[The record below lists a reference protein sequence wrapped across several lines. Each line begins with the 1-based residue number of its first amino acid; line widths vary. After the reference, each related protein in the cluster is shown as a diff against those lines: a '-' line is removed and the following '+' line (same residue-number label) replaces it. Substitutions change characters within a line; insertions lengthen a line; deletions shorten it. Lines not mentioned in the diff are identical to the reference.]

1 MMTNPELASYLLA
14 RNTDLKTD
22 RASWDT
28 VWQELSEHFL
38 PRKADITSQQSSPDT
53 QRYNACFDGSAI
65 QAAATLANGQLAY
78 ITPADSRW
86 FAYDPPFAIRDN
98 DKAKAWYQECSEI
111 AQFLLSTSNFYSE
124 IHEAFFDDSVF
135 GTYGMTLKPGKSH
148 PLVFSSLTCGSYV
161 MAENEEGLIDT
172 LYREIKLD
180 VIQAAGE
187 FGEENLSEKLTKHLA
202 TFKTTGR
209 GGTQKFKFIHAI
221 YPRTDAERD
230 INKGDGPNKP
240 WASVYVEEASKHI
253 CRVGGFDEKPFF
265 AGRHVKTSLG
275 PYGVSPAWNALP
287 DARQLNFLAKQ
298 LDALAEV
305 KAFPR
310 FLVPDTHEGEI
321 DLRAAGATYFNPN
334 IPGAIPREWLTGGDY
349 NIGLEREARKTNSI
363 NQAMHVDLFRM
374 FAALDK
380 QMTAR
385 EVAERAGEK
394 LAQFSPAFARKTTEL
409 LSPLLQSV
417 FGTCLRGGLF
427 PQPPKEAAIVEN
439 GQPVIGLP
447 NINYISR
454 IALAIRAM
462 QNIAWVRTVETSI
475 PLWNL
480 RPDLLDNYD
489 LDQIERDRAR
499 NEGQPANWLRDKDE
513 VDAMRQQRAEAQAQQ
528 AQLEQAAM
536 AAEAAGKLGGIKEDS
551 AVVQAIQKQAA

>member
-1 MMTNPELASYLLA
+1 MMSKPELANYILA
-14 RNTDLKTD
+14 RNADLKTE
-22 RASWDT
+22 RATWDT
-28 VWQELSEHFL
+28 VWQELSEYFL
-38 PRKADITSQQSSPDT
+38 PRKADITSKKSTADT
-53 QRYNACFDGSAI
+53 QRYNEVFDGSSI

-86 FAYDPPFAIRDN
+86 FAYDPPFALRKN
-98 DKAKAWYQECSEI
+98 DKAKTWYQECSEI

-124 IHEAFFDDSVF
+124 VHETFFDDSVF
-135 GTYGMTLKPGKSH
+135 GTYCLTIKPGKSH
-148 PLVFSSLTCGSYV
+148 PFVFSSQPCGSYTI
-161 MAENEEGLIDT
+161 AENEEGLIDT
-172 LYREIKLD
+172 RYFEIELD

-187 FGEENLSEKLTKHLA
+187 FGEENLSEKLRKHLEE
-202 TFKTTGR
+202 FKKNGK
-209 GGTQKFKFIHAI
+209 GGTQKFKFVHAI
-221 YPRTDAERD
+221 YPRPDSERD
-230 INKGDGPNKP
+230 VKKLDGPNKP
-240 WASVYVEEASKHI
+240 WASVYVEEASKHV
-253 CRVGGFDEKPFF
+253 CRVSGFDEKPFF
-265 AGRHVKTSLG
+265 SGRHVKTTFG

-298 LDALAEV
+298 LDALAEQ

-310 FLVPDTHEGEI
+310 FLVPNTHEGEI
-321 DLRAAGATYFNPN
+321 DLRAAGATYFDPSNPN
-334 IPGAIPREWLTGGDY
+334 AVPREWLTAGDY
-349 NIGLEREARKTNSI
+349 NIGLERENRKTQSI

-409 LSPLLQSV
+409 LSPLLQSL
-417 FGTCLRGGLF
+417 FGICLRGGMF
-427 PQPPKEAAIVEN
+427 PQPPKEAAIMQN

-454 IALAIRAM
+454 IALALRAM

-475 PLWNL
+475 PLWQL

-499 NEGQPANWLRDKDE
+499 NEGNPANWLRPEDE
-513 VDAMRQQRAEAQAQQ
+513 VEAMRKARAEAQARQ
-528 AQLEQAAM
+528 AQMEQAAM
-536 AAEAAGKLGGIKEDS
+536 AAEAAGKVGGIKQDS
-551 AVVQAIQKQAA
+551 AIVQAMQQQ

>member
-1 MMTNPELASYLLA
+1 MMTKAELANYILA
-14 RNTDLKTD
+14 RNSDLKTD
-22 RASWDT
+22 RSTWDT
-28 VWQELSEHFL
+28 VWQELSENFL
-38 PRKADITSQQSSPDT
+38 PRKADITKTTAGADT
-53 QRYNACFDGSAI
+53 QRYNQVFDGAAI

-86 FAYDPPFAIRDN
+86 FAYDPPFAIRKN

-111 AQFLLSTSNFYSE
+111 VQFLLSTSNFYSE

-135 GTYGMTLKPGKSH
+135 GTYGMTLRVGKSH
-148 PLVFSSLTCGSYV
+148 PLVFSSLPCGSYAI
-161 MAENEEGLIDT
+161 AENEEGLIDT
-172 LYREIKLD
+172 LYREIELD

-187 FGEENLSEKLTKHLA
+187 FGEDNLSEKLRKHYDEFRA
-202 TFKTTGR
+202 TGK
-209 GGTQKFKFIHAI
+209 GGATKFKFIHAI
-221 YPRTDAERD
+221 YPRPDSERD
-230 INKGDGPNKP
+230 TSKMDGANKP
-240 WASVYVEEASKHI
+240 WASVYVEESGKHV
-253 CRVGGFDEKPFF
+253 CRVSGFDEKPFF
-265 AGRHVKTSLG
+265 AGRHVKTSVG

-321 DLRAAGATYFNPN
+321 DLRAAGATYFSDPN
-334 IPGAIPREWLTGGDY
+334 KVPREWLTGGDY
-349 NIGLEREARKTNSI
+349 NIGLERENRKTQSI

-374 FAALDK
+374 FAALEK

-394 LAQFSPAFARKTTEL
+394 LAQFTPAFARKTTEL
-409 LSPLLQSV
+409 LSPMLQSV
-417 FGTCLRGGLF
+417 FGVCLRNGLF
-427 PQPPKEAAIVEN
+427 PKPPQEAAIVEN
-439 GQPVIGLP
+439 GQQVIGLP

-462 QNIAWVRTVETSI
+462 QNMAWVRTVETSI
-475 PLWNL
+475 PLWQL
-480 RPDLLDNYD
+480 RPELLDNYD

-499 NEGQPANWLRDKDE
+499 NEGQPSNWLRDKDE
-513 VDAMRQQRAEAQAQQ
+513 VDALRQQRAEAQAQQ
-528 AQLEQAAM
+528 AQMEQAAM
-536 AAEAAGKLGGIKEDS
+536 AAEAAAKVGGIKDDS
-551 AVVQAIQKQAA
+551 AVVQALRGQAAA